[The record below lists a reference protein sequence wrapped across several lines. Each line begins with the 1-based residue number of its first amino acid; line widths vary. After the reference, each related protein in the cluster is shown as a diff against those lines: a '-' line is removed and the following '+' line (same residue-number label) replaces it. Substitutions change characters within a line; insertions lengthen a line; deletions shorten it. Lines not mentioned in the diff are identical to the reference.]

1 MTDVRIPSPH
11 GELPAWLAKPEGDGP
26 WPGVVVIHDALG
38 MTPDLR
44 RQVDWIAG
52 EGFVAI
58 GPDLCSWGGRMRC
71 VVSIVRDA
79 ARRKGRAFDEIEA
92 ARSYV
97 AGRADCTGKV
107 GVIGFCL
114 GGGFAVVLAPH
125 HGFAAASVNY
135 GALPGDAETLLKDA
149 CPMVA
154 SYGGRD
160 RSLRGA
166 AARLEKILAAAG
178 VPHDV
183 KEYPE
188 AGHAFIN
195 DHRGEPV
202 PALVTFMSALVGGAK
217 HHATAARDARARI
230 AAFFHRHLA

>member
-1 MTDVRIPSPH
+1 MTDVSIPGRH
-11 GELPAWLAKPEGDGP
+11 GALPAWLATPKGDGP

-38 MTPDLR
+38 MTNDLR
-44 RQVDWIAG
+44 NQVDWIAG
-52 EGFVAI
+52 EGFVAV
-58 GPDLCSWGGRMRC
+58 GPDLCAWGGRMRC
-71 VVSIVRDA
+71 VVSIVRDIG
-79 ARRKGRAFDEIEA
+79 RRRGRAFDEVEA
-92 ARSYV
+92 ARSYL
-97 AGRADCTGKV
+97 ATREDCTGKV

-114 GGGFAVVLAPH
+114 GGGFAVVLAPRG
-125 HGFAAASVNY
+125 GFAAASVNY
-135 GALPGDAETLLKDA
+135 GALPNDAETYLRDA

-166 AARLEKILAAAG
+166 AARLEKILTAAG

-195 DHRGEPV
+195 DHRGDPV
-202 PALVTFMSALVGGAK
+202 PALVTFMSGMIGGAK
-217 HHATAARDARARI
+217 HHVTAAGDARVRI
-230 AAFFHRHLA
+230 AAFFHQHLA